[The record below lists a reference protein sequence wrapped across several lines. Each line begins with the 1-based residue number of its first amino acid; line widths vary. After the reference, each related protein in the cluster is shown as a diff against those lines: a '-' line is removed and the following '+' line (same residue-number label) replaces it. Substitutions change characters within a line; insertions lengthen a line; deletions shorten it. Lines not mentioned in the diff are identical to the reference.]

1 MLRANLLWACTGDIS
16 LFFSPPPRAFWH
28 DSAIV
33 APKATGICGSDVHY
47 LKHGRIGD
55 FIVKDP
61 MVLGH
66 ESAAVVVKGAFPFT
80 FAWPIARQTYGF
92 PIHLVGKNVKN
103 VKPGDR
109 VALEPGKSCRSCYD
123 CKGGHY
129 EVRARDS
136 ALSGTRFALAADVLM
151 PFDLQR
157 CPDMIFAATP
167 PYDGTLAGR
176 YVLPADLYVSPPLA
190 AYVSAL

>member
-1 MLRANLLWACTGDIS
+1 MLHADQLWANAGDIS
-16 LFFSPPPRAFWH
+16 CFFLPPSAGIMPH

-66 ESAAVVVKGAFPFT
+66 ESAAVVVKGAFLST
-80 FAWPIARQTYGF
+80 SAWLTARQTHQF
-92 PIHLVGKNVKN
+92 PIRSVGKNVKN

-129 EVRARDS
+129 EVRAPDF
-136 ALSGTRFALAADVLM
+136 AWGTSLF
-151 PFDLQR
+151 
-157 CPDMIFAATP
+157 
-167 PYDGTLAGR
+167 
-176 YVLPADLYVSPPLA
+176 
-190 AYVSAL
+190 